1 MGKHIKQKNDI
12 SCTDEICT
20 ILRSLPYRFT
30 VDGTKKKNHDLQE
43 YCVKLYHQITCML
56 FYFCSIKDMALGLL
70 T

>member
-1 MGKHIKQKNDI
+1 MFAIMH
-12 SCTDEICT
+12 SSR
-20 ILRSLPYRFT
+20 LAVYHR
-30 VDGTKKKNHDLQE
+30 VAVTKKKNHDLQE